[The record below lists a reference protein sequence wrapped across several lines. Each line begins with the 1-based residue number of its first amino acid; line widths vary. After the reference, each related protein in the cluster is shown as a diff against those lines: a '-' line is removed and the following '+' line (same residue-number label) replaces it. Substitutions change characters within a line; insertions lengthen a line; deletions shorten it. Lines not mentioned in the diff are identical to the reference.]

1 MGGETIMTMKAD
13 IYIYIVGTGK
23 KKPKKVKIKKL
34 LKILNKSTYGYTNR
48 FFVNEKDANKYI
60 DDSKSK

>member
-1 MGGETIMTMKAD
+1 MGKNIMTMKAD

-23 KKPKKVKIKKL
+23 KKPKRVKIKKL
-34 LKILNKSTYGYTNR
+34 LKILNQSTYGFTNR

-60 DDSKSK
+60 NENK

>member
-1 MGGETIMTMKAD
+1 MGGKTIMTMKAD

>member
-1 MGGETIMTMKAD
+1 MGKNIMTMKAD

-34 LKILNKSTYGYTNR
+34 LKILNQSTYGFTNR

-60 DDSKSK
+60 NENK

>member
-1 MGGETIMTMKAD
+1 MTTKAD
-13 IYIYIVGTGK
+13 IYMYIVGTGK

-34 LKILNKSTYGYTNR
+34 LKILNQSTYGFTNR

-60 DDSKSK
+60 DENKQK

>member
-1 MGGETIMTMKAD
+1 MGKNIMTTKAD
-13 IYIYIVGTGK
+13 IYIYLVGTGK

-34 LKILNKSTYGYTNR
+34 LKILNQSTYGFTNR

-60 DDSKSK
+60 NENKQK

>member
-1 MGGETIMTMKAD
+1 MTTKAD

-34 LKILNKSTYGYTNR
+34 LKILNQSTFGFTNR

>member
-1 MGGETIMTMKAD
+1 MGGKTIMTIKAD
-13 IYIYIVGTGK
+13 IYIYIVGTGIK
-23 KKPKKVKIKKL
+23 RPKKVKIKKL
-34 LKILNKSTYGYTNR
+34 LKILNQSTYGFTNR

>member
-1 MGGETIMTMKAD
+1 MTTKAD

-34 LKILNKSTYGYTNR
+34 LKILNQSNYGFTNR

-60 DDSKSK
+60 NENK

>member
-1 MGGETIMTMKAD
+1 MTTKAD
-13 IYIYIVGTGK
+13 MYIYIVGTGK

-34 LKILNKSTYGYTNR
+34 LKILNQSTFGFTNM

>member
-1 MGGETIMTMKAD
+1 MGGKTIMTIKAD

-23 KKPKKVKIKKL
+23 KRPKKVKIKKL
-34 LKILNKSTYGYTNR
+34 LKILNQSTYGFTNR

>member
-1 MGGETIMTMKAD
+1 MTTKAD

-34 LKILNKSTYGYTNR
+34 LKILNKSNYGFVQR
-48 FFVNEKDANKYI
+48 FFVNEKDAEKYI
-60 DDSKSK
+60 NENK

>member
-1 MGGETIMTMKAD
+1 MGGKTIMTIKAD

-23 KKPKKVKIKKL
+23 KRPKKVKIKKL
-34 LKILNKSTYGYTNR
+34 LKILNQSTYGFSNR

>member
-1 MGGETIMTMKAD
+1 MTTKAD

-23 KKPKKVKIKKL
+23 KKPKRVKIKKL
-34 LKILNKSTYGYTNR
+34 LKILNQSTYGFTNR

-60 DDSKSK
+60 DDSESK

>member
-1 MGGETIMTMKAD
+1 MTTKAD
-13 IYIYIVGTGK
+13 MYIYIVGTGK

-34 LKILNKSTYGYTNR
+34 LKILNQSTYGFTNR

-60 DDSKSK
+60 NENK

>member
-1 MGGETIMTMKAD
+1 MGKNIMTMKAD

-23 KKPKKVKIKKL
+23 KKPKKVKIKKI
-34 LKILNKSTYGYTNR
+34 LKILNQSTYGFTNR

-60 DDSKSK
+60 NENK

>member
-1 MGGETIMTMKAD
+1 MGGKTIMTMKAD

-23 KKPKKVKIKKL
+23 KRPKKVKIKKL
-34 LKILNKSTYGYTNR
+34 LKILNQSTYGFTNR

-60 DDSKSK
+60 DENKQK

>member
-1 MGGETIMTMKAD
+1 MGKNIMTMKAD

-23 KKPKKVKIKKL
+23 KKPKRVKIKKL
-34 LKILNKSTYGYTNR
+34 LKILNQSTYGFTNR

>member
-1 MGGETIMTMKAD
+1 MTTKAD

-34 LKILNKSTYGYTNR
+34 LKILNQSTYGFSNR

>member
-1 MGGETIMTMKAD
+1 MTTKAD
-13 IYIYIVGTGK
+13 MYIYIVGTGK

-34 LKILNKSTYGYTNR
+34 LKILNQSTYGFSNR

>member
-1 MGGETIMTMKAD
+1 MGKNIMTIKAD

-34 LKILNKSTYGYTNR
+34 LKILNQSTFGFTNR

-60 DDSKSK
+60 NENK

>member
-1 MGGETIMTMKAD
+1 MTTKAD

-23 KKPKKVKIKKL
+23 KKPKRVKIKKL
-34 LKILNKSTYGYTNR
+34 LKILNQSTYGFTNR

-60 DDSKSK
+60 NENK

>member
-1 MGGETIMTMKAD
+1 MTTKAD

-34 LKILNKSTYGYTNR
+34 LKILNQSTYGFTNR

-60 DDSKSK
+60 DDSESK

>member
-1 MGGETIMTMKAD
+1 MTTKAD
-13 IYIYIVGTGK
+13 IFIYIVGTGK

-34 LKILNKSTYGYTNR
+34 LKILNQSNYGFTNR

-60 DDSKSK
+60 NENK

>member
-1 MGGETIMTMKAD
+1 MKAD

-34 LKILNKSTYGYTNR
+34 LKILNQSTYGFTNR

-60 DDSKSK
+60 NENK

>member
-1 MGGETIMTMKAD
+1 MGKNIMTMKAD

-34 LKILNKSTYGYTNR
+34 LKILNQSTFGFTNR